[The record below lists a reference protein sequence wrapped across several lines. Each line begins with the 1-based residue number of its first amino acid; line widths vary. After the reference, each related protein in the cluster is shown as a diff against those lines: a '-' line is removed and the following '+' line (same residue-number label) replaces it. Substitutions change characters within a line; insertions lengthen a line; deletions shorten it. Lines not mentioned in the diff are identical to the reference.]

1 MAQIITNKLR
11 AFKSL
16 EITGKHFTP
25 ISNLEYTDVTL
36 TTLKD
41 VVVSLRGNFT
51 AVGRLLD
58 VNRAT
63 VAKIYNTNAI
73 NVVLVCDAGDGKVI
87 YKLLK

>member
-16 EITGKHFTP
+16 EITGKPVTTL
-25 ISNLEYTDVTL
+25 SNLEHTDVTL

-41 VVVSLRGNFT
+41 VVVSFRGNFT

-58 VNRAT
+58 ITRAT
-63 VAKIYNTNAI
+63 VAKMYNENRL